1 MNNKVTFQESRII
14 KTTILLFV
22 IGGMISIIPEGNP
35 ILLIVNLSLALIA
48 GVLFYIFWKKLKHH
62 SKRYYSLLSFVM
74 INVIAIYFAMPLLRI
89 YFLTTAFWTGV
100 VILLVMNILPYLYSR
115 EIAFGIQKPNKSK
128 LGKIYTVYTILILF
142 FGSTAYSNGL
152 YTQHTDALTIAVITF
167 LFSIL
172 FFFISPIM
180 LIKPKEMDKL
190 INE

>member
-1 MNNKVTFQESRII
+1 MNNKVPFQESRII
-14 KTTILLFV
+14 RTTILLFV

-35 ILLIVNLSLALIA
+35 ILLIVNLSLSLIA
-48 GVLFYIFWKKLKHH
+48 GVLFYIFWKKLKYH

-89 YFLTTAFWTGV
+89 YFLTTVFWVGV

-128 LGKIYTVYTILILF
+128 LGKIYTIYTILVLF
-142 FGSTAYSNGL
+142 FGSITYSNGL
-152 YTQHTDALTIAVITF
+152 YTQHTDVLTIAIITF

-190 INE
+190 MNE